1 MALRLGVQREKGFTK
16 GISRPE
22 NKAIK
27 MEENQKGSLGFLK
40 ENEQDRRDPEG
51 ISRLSNKRKQVI
63 AEWNIMVELQG
74 LQ

>member
-1 MALRLGVQREKGFTK
+1 MALRLGVQLENGFTK

-40 ENEQDRRDPEG
+40 ENKTIR
-51 ISRLSNKRKQVI
+51 I
-63 AEWNIMVELQG
+63 AEILKG
-74 LQ
+74 SLA